1 VAGQAK
7 VRGAT
12 SAGYP
17 KQSYTLKFDDEE
29 LGVEE
34 WGHKTRGHMVLIT
47 TFDDASYLRQ
57 KLVYDLYRAMAD
69 HQGVQRLVPRTF
81 FAVVYLNGVYQGLYV
96 GCDRIDDELA
106 RHSGFADGEGNLYKA
121 VSHDANLRLTGAGR
135 GGRSPKR
142 SLHAGYDKAEG
153 PPGDFSDLDRLV
165 AAIGGASDADI
176 AAGRAGMPNGIDIA
190 EFMDWY
196 ILVGYAAA
204 GDSAGKNSYLYHA
217 TPKDGRRRR

>member
-34 WGHKTRGHMVLIT
+34 WGHKTRGHIVLII
-47 TFDDASYLRQ
+47 TFDDASHLRQ

-81 FAVVYLNGVYQGLYV
+81 FAVVYHGLYV

-106 RHSGFADGEGNLYKA
+106 RHSGFADGEGNLVGHYLSALA
-121 VSHDANLRLTGAGR
+121 VGR
-135 GGRSPKR
+135 R
-142 SLHAGYDKAEG
+142 
-153 PPGDFSDLDRLV
+153 
-165 AAIGGASDADI
+165 AAV
-176 AAGRAGMPNGIDIA
+176 RAGLRRVA
-190 EFMDWY
+190 
-196 ILVGYAAA
+196 VA
-204 GDSAGKNSYLYHA
+204 GPHPRL
-217 TPKDGRRRR
+217 RRVH